1 MTEIM
6 IGILLAL
13 AIGAYA
19 WLVLGRT
26 KAKQHSA
33 IRTLTALLFGL
44 SVLDI
49 WSTTAMVVLHLA
61 ACFLLFDFISLF
73 IKAEAWKPIHKSCL
87 LPIIA
92 CLLILYYGGLN
103 MDLVYKTSYTVH
115 TDKSIRSEGYRILYL
130 SDLHYG
136 TVQDPAVLEEKIS
149 QMNAQAPD
157 IVILGGD
164 IVEEG
169 TTTEEMQTVFSLLG
183 QLQSSYGIY
192 FVYGNHDALS
202 FTKAELEAAA
212 TVNGIIILEDSTLE
226 IGEDLLL
233 VGRADAAWDGSAE
246 RQSISALLEAA
257 DRSKYIITLDHQPL
271 EAKENA
277 AAGVD
282 LLLSGHTHAG
292 QLFPVGYLWEWLGN
306 LNYGQYQVGGCTAI
320 VSSGFAGW
328 GYDVRTQGHCEYV
341 IVDILP

>member
-1 MTEIM
+1 MMETI
-6 IGILLAL
+6 IGILLAF

-26 KAKQHSA
+26 KAKQYSV

-61 ACFLLFDFISLF
+61 ACFLLLDFISLF
-73 IKAEAWKPIHKSCL
+73 IKAEAWKSIHKSCL
-87 LPIIA
+87 LPIIL
-92 CLLILYYGGLN
+92 CLLVLYYGGVN

-136 TVQDPAVLEEKIS
+136 TVQDPAVLEEKVA
-149 QMNAQAPD
+149 QMNAQEPD
-157 IVILGGD
+157 LVILGGD

-169 TTTEEMQTVFSLLG
+169 TTMEEMQAVFSLLG
-183 QLQSSYGIY
+183 QLESTYGTY
-192 FVYGNHDALS
+192 FVYGNHDALTFS
-202 FTKAELEAAA
+202 KAELEAAM
-212 TVNGIIILEDSTLE
+212 TENGITVLEDSALE

-246 RQSISALLEAA
+246 RQTVAHLLEAA
-257 DRSKYIITLDHQPL
+257 DQRKYIITLDHQPL
-271 EAKENA
+271 QAEENA

-292 QLFPVGYLWEWLGN
+292 QLFPVGYLNEWLGN
-306 LNYGQYQVGGCTAI
+306 LNYGLYEVGSCTAI

-328 GYDVRTQGHCEYV
+328 GYDVRTQGRCEYV
-341 IVDILP
+341 IVDILS